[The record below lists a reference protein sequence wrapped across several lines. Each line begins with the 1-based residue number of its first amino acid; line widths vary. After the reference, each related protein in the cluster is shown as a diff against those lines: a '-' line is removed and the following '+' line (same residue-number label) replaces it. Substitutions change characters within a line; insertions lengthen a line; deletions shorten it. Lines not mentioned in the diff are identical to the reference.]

1 MDDPAIQSVLAAQ
14 QGALQAQIQMALAS
28 KQLSAA
34 KQQGQAIVQLIS
46 AAANVGKAIGS
57 GASFD
62 AHA

>member
-1 MDDPAIQSVLAAQ
+1 MDDPVIQSVLAAQ
-14 QGALQAQIQMALAS
+14 QGALQAQIQMAIAS
-28 KQLSAA
+28 KQLGAA
-34 KQQGQAIVQLIS
+34 KQQGQALVELIS

>member
-14 QGALQAQIQMALAS
+14 QAALQAQIQMALAS

-34 KQQGQAIVQLIS
+34 KQQGQALVELIS

-57 GASFD
+57 GDTFD
-62 AHA
+62 AQA

>member
-14 QGALQAQIQMALAS
+14 QSALQAQIQMALAS

-34 KQQGQAIVQLIS
+34 KQQGQALVALIS
-46 AAANVGKAIGS
+46 AAASVGKSIGS

-62 AHA
+62 AQA

>member
-1 MDDPAIQSVLAAQ
+1 MDPAIQSVMAAQ
-14 QGALQAQIQMALAS
+14 QSALQAQIQMALAS

-34 KQQGQAIVQLIS
+34 KQQGQALVELIS